1 MYDLTNKTENELWEL
16 LGGSDANFKAEA
28 LREIGHRKA
37 ADGLY
42 GEAEQFIT
50 SSIQAWIE
58 LENALEQGR
67 CWYSLGHALACVGNH
82 LGASDAF
89 ESAANCYQLEGRYQ
103 WQADAVFQLAIA
115 LAEMQDLQG
124 ALAHYKL
131 AASIYEAEGI
141 STGIAN
147 SLQNQGEILGYQG
160 KQTQALAVFEQAKLK
175 FIEDNAT
182 YQVAKV
188 LDRIAASLLDLG
200 KYADAVEAF
209 EQARATF
216 AYLEHHEELLHA
228 TQRLAEGYM
237 YLEKYEDA
245 LELFESVSAKYKE
258 SGEPMKASSSDL
270 YRAECLVELEQ
281 FDRAET
287 LMSQLEGFFR
297 SAGIPR
303 RLGMLTLIRGN
314 LGRKKNQ
321 PEMAQK
327 FFSEVIEF
335 AEKNLDS
342 FLLLLGR
349 LNLAEEMLKLQRFD
363 DALDL
368 ITGISDEEVGERIGV
383 RARVAM
389 VRARAYADF
398 GRTWEAEQTLL
409 GVIELIQK
417 TELRETRSAAF
428 KELAELRRLEG
439 RIQDAEKLKRR
450 SDTSGLC
457 ARKVLDKEV
466 F

>member
-16 LGGSDANFKAEA
+16 LGGADANFKAEA

-37 ADGLY
+37 ADGFY

-58 LENALEQGR
+58 LENTLEQGR

-89 ESAANCYQLEGRYQ
+89 EAAANCYQLEGRYQ

-124 ALAHYKL
+124 ALEHYKL

-141 STGIAN
+141 AVGIAN
-147 SLQNQGEILGYQG
+147 SLQNQGEILGFQG
-160 KQTQALAVFEQAKLK
+160 KQSLALNAFEKAKAK
-175 FIEDNAT
+175 FIEDDAT

-188 LDRIAASLLDLG
+188 LDRIAAALIDLG
-200 KYADAVEAF
+200 RYTDAVEAL

-216 AYLEHHEELLHA
+216 AYLKQQEELLYA

-245 LELFESVSAKYKE
+245 KELFDTVSAKYKD
-258 SGEPMKASSSDL
+258 SGDSLKASSSDL

-281 FDRAET
+281 FDHAET
-287 LMSQLEGFFR
+287 LLSELEGFFKSTCNFR
-297 SAGIPR
+297 K
-303 RLGMLTLIRGN
+303 LGMLYLMRGF

-321 PEMAQK
+321 PEMAQR
-327 FFSEVIEF
+327 FFSEVIDF
-335 AEKNLDS
+335 AEKNFDP
-342 FLLLLGR
+342 FLLQLAR
-349 LNLAEEMLKLQRFD
+349 LNLAEEKLKLQLFD
-363 DALDL
+363 DALTLVTD
-368 ITGISDEEVGERIGV
+368 ISDEDTGERISIQ
-383 RARVAM
+383 ARLGM
-389 VRARAYADF
+389 VRARA
-398 GRTWEAEQTLL
+398 
-409 GVIELIQK
+409 
-417 TELRETRSAAF
+417 SAASGSF
-428 KELAELRRLEG
+428 LVAEKLLLEIIE
-439 RIQDAEKLKRR
+439 RIQDSELSEVLSETYTSLAEIRR
-450 SDTSGLC
+450 SEGRFEDAELLQLKAGAKSAINIPG
-457 ARKVLDKEV
+457 DY
-466 F
+466 

>member
-1 MYDLTNKTENELWEL
+1 MYDLTNKTDNELWEL
-16 LGGSDANFKAEA
+16 LGAVDANYKAEA

-37 ADGLY
+37 ADGFY

-58 LENALEQGR
+58 LQNTLEQGR

-115 LAEMQDLQG
+115 LAEMQDLPG
-124 ALAHYKL
+124 ALAHYQL
-131 AASIYEAEGI
+131 AASIFESEGI
-141 STGIAN
+141 ATGVAN

-200 KYADAVEAF
+200 KYTDAVEAF

-237 YLEKYEDA
+237 YLERYEDA
-245 LELFESVSAKYKE
+245 LELFESVSAKLKQ
-258 SGEPMKASSSDL
+258 SGELIKASSSDL

-287 LMSQLEGFFR
+287 FFSELEGFFR
-297 SAGIPR
+297 STGNPRKLGI
-303 RLGMLTLIRGN
+303 LKLLRGYSASAQ
-314 LGRKKNQ
+314 NQ
-321 PEMAQK
+321 TEQAQS
-327 FFSEVIEF
+327 FFTEVIEI
-335 AEKNLDS
+335 AEKNFDS
-342 FLLLLGR
+342 FLLQHGR
-349 LNLAEEMLKLQRFD
+349 LNLAECKLRQ
-363 DALDL
+363 
-368 ITGISDEEVGERIGV
+368 GNQDEAQSLVAGFSAEEIGERLAI
-383 RARVAM
+383 RARVGIVQAG
-389 VRARAYADF
+389 A
-398 GRTWEAEQTLL
+398 
-409 GVIELIQK
+409 
-417 TELRETRSAAF
+417 SAASGEPQAAE
-428 KELAELRRLEG
+428 KILLSVIAQIKDLEMTRQLSKAYLLLAQLRKDEGRLEDARQLIMRSQ
-439 RIQDAEKLKRR
+439 RI
-450 SDTSGLC
+450 G
-457 ARKVLDKEV
+457 
-466 F
+466 

>member
-1 MYDLTNKTENELWEL
+1 MYDLTNKTDNELWEL
-16 LGGSDANFKAEA
+16 LGGVDANYKAEA

-37 ADGLY
+37 ADGFY

-58 LENALEQGR
+58 LQNTLEQGR
-67 CWYSLGHALACVGNH
+67 CWYSLGHAFACVGNY

-103 WQADAVFQLAIA
+103 WQADAVFQLAVA

-124 ALAHYKL
+124 ALAHYEL
-131 AASIYEAEGI
+131 SASIFESEGI
-141 STGIAN
+141 ATGVAN
-147 SLQNQGEILGYQG
+147 SLQNQGEILGFQG
-160 KQTQALAVFEQAKLK
+160 KQSQALSVFEIAKAK
-175 FIEDNAT
+175 FIEDDAT

-188 LDRIAASLLDLG
+188 LDRIAAALIDLG
-200 KYADAVEAF
+200 RYTDAVEAL

-216 AYLEHHEELLHA
+216 AYLEQQEELLHA

-237 YLEKYEDA
+237 YLEKYQDA
-245 LELFESVSAKYKE
+245 KELFEGVSAKFKE
-258 SGEPMKASSSDL
+258 SGEPIKASSCDL
-270 YRAECLVELEQ
+270 YLAECLGELEQ

-303 RLGMLTLIRGN
+303 NLGKLTLIRGN

-321 PEMAQK
+321 PEMALK

-335 AEKNLDS
+335 AENNLDS

-349 LNLAEEMLKLQRFD
+349 LNLAEEMLKLQLFD
-363 DALDL
+363 DALAL
-368 ITGISDEEVGERIGV
+368 VAGISDEDTGERISIQ
-383 RARVAM
+383 ARLGI
-389 VRARAYADF
+389 ARATVSAAS
-398 GRTWEAEQTLL
+398 GCPLEAEKQILET
-409 GVIELIQK
+409 IELLQDSQLSEVLSGAYVI
-417 TELRETRSAAF
+417 
-428 KELAELRRLEG
+428 LAELRRLEG
-439 RIQDAEKLKRR
+439 RVEDSELLLLKAERIWH
-450 SDTSGLC
+450 
-457 ARKVLDKEV
+457 
-466 F
+466 